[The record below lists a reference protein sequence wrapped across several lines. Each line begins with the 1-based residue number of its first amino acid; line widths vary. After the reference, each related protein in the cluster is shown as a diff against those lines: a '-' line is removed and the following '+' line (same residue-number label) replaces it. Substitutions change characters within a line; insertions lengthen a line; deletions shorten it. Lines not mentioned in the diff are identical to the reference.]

1 MDMYQKRKMRAE
13 KKKDDSPKSFPSVG
27 INWFPGHMQKTKR
40 QISELLPL
48 IDVVYE
54 LVDSRIP
61 YSSKIVDIDN
71 TIKNKPRILIMTKYD
86 LCDKIETDKWIK
98 YYEEMGYSVV
108 RANLNINDSIKDI
121 INLTNKKMSDVN
133 KKRINN
139 GLKEKQIKAVV
150 IGIPNVGKSTLINKM
165 AGKKVSDVGNRPGV
179 TKNLVW
185 LKTNSNILLLDTP
198 GILWPKFD
206 SHKVALNLA
215 SMTAIK
221 QEILDKDE
229 LAVYILNTLEKYYPE
244 ILKSRYKVNNIDED
258 ICITYDIIGK
268 SIGAIISGGEI
279 DYNRVSEY
287 ILNDIKNEYING
299 ITFDRI
305 DEYDIRN

>member
-1 MDMYQKRKMRAE
+1 MNE
-13 KKKDDSPKSFPSVG
+13 EKSFSNTS

-54 LVDSRIP
+54 LIDSRIP

-86 LCDKIETDKWIK
+86 LCDKEVTNKWIK
-98 YYEEMGYSVV
+98 YYEDKGYKVIK
-108 RANLNINDSIKDI
+108 ANLNTSDSIKDI
-121 INLTNKKMSDVN
+121 VNITNEIMSDIN
-133 KKRINN
+133 DKRLDR
-139 GLKEKQIKAVV
+139 GMKEKQIKALVV
-150 IGIPNVGKSTLINKM
+150 GIPNVGKSTLINKM
-165 AGKKVSDVGNRPGV
+165 VGKKVANVGNKPGV

-206 SHKVALNLA
+206 DQEVALNLA

-221 QEILDKDE
+221 SEVLDKDE
-229 LAVYILNTLEKYYPE
+229 IAIHILNKLEKFYPN
-244 ILKSRYKVNNIDED
+244 ILKSRYNVDYIDED
-258 ICITYDIIGK
+258 LCVTYDAIGK
-268 SIGAIISGGEI
+268 KIGAIISGGEV
-279 DYNRVSEY
+279 DYNRVSDY
-287 ILNDIKNEYING
+287 VLNDIKNEYVSN

-305 DEYDIRN
+305 DN